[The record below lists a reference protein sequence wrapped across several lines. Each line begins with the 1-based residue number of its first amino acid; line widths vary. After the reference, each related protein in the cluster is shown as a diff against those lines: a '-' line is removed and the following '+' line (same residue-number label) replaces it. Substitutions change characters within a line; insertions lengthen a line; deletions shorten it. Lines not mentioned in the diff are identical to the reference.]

1 MTDEPK
7 VVRKHQDRHTDQD
20 QQSHPIVVHNHA
32 EEAEATGAER
42 ARLRSRNAPLV
53 AEDTP
58 DTVDRMNEM
67 LRSGRLDYTAYD
79 GEPTHDDE
87 ADRFGLRDD

>member
-7 VVRKHQDRHTDQD
+7 DARKHQDQHTDQD
-20 QQSHPIVVHNHA
+20 EQSHPIVVHNHA
-32 EEAEATGAER
+32 GEAEVTGAGR
-42 ARLRSRNAPLV
+42 ARVRPRNAPLV

-67 LRSGRLDYTAYD
+67 LRSGRLDYTAYE
-79 GEPTHDDE
+79 GEPAHDDE
-87 ADRFGLRDD
+87 EDRFGLRDD